1 MYVDTIPFSHCLF
14 CDTLGRLKQ
23 AQQVRPLPDQP
34 VASERSNPYESL
46 VVESVASSIS
56 YTHEP
61 IRGDTA
67 LPPRRINHLRQ
78 QARPQTGNSAP
89 GQASSRTSRGSSNE
103 AYQHMS
109 NAYSGGEEL
118 QMMLRMELRRRTQE
132 RMALTLA
139 NHDMENDTYNTYNE
153 LDNGAVQPCRVSQ
166 LCQQLQLMA
175 NNSATSQANSRTSQG
190 SSNDTYQHMSNAYS
204 GREQS
209 RSVHEDISSQ
219 DDTENGRLLTTIND

>member
-1 MYVDTIPFSHCLF
+1 MYVDTIAFSHCLF

-34 VASERSNPYESL
+34 VASERSASNPYESV

-56 YTHEP
+56 YTHGP

-67 LPPRRINHLRQ
+67 LPPRRVNHLRQ
-78 QARPQTGNSAP
+78 HARPHTGNGA
-89 GQASSRTSRGSSNE
+89 QASSRTSRGSSNE

-118 QMMLRMELRRRTQE
+118 QMVLRMELRRRTQE

-166 LCQQLQLMA
+166 LCQQLQLIA
-175 NNSATSQANSRTSQG
+175 NNRATSQANSRTSQG

-204 GREQS
+204 GREQPL
-209 RSVHEDISSQ
+209 SVHEDNSSQ
-219 DDTENGRLLTTIND
+219 YDTENGRLLKTIND